1 MPTYSLNMADEKF
14 INQVIEPE
22 ELVRRVPRLATFF
35 EGIQEQK
42 SALADLGRKGPTT
55 GSTGW
60 WTGGNAQY
68 IGTVPIS
75 VKAAIQEI
83 DPDFWTDQRKVL
95 RFFATHPEYVVT
107 SVSK

>member
-14 INQVIEPE
+14 INQVLEPE
-22 ELVRRVPRLATFF
+22 ELTRRVPRLATFF
-35 EGIQEQK
+35 EGIKEQRG
-42 SALADLGRKGPTT
+42 ALADLGTKGPKT

-60 WTGGNAQY
+60 WKNGTAQY
-68 IGTVPIS
+68 LGTVPIS
-75 VKAAIQEI
+75 VKMAIQEI
-83 DPDFWTDQRKVL
+83 DPEFWEDQRKVM